1 MIKVEYAAV
10 SPYSGLLMHVTEY
23 EDAPP
28 VRSPVVPLVFRP
40 DYATPLQEG
49 EPVPY

>member
-1 MIKVEYAAV
+1 MPKVYYMI
-10 SPYSGLLMHVTEY
+10 SPYSGLLMEVQEFN
-23 EDAPP
+23 DGKI

-40 DYATPLQEG
+40 DYAVPLREG